1 MTELCFPGFE
11 GSRKAT
17 LRPKKKGS
25 PAKVK
30 KAFSLNLAKLFHSD
44 IYGSLPTAGETP
56 LPVLEPINDIYPER
70 LVPFNEAYANKDYGC
85 TVHFYIDD
93 SLFLR
98 VLRHPEKYLEFFQRC
113 HSVIGSDL
121 SQYANMTAE
130 ARYYCAYINRA
141 FSAYLQQN
149 EVRVIPNVTWSL
161 PDSYA
166 YSFSGLPKDS
176 VVAINC
182 TGIMKYAASKYL
194 WQKGYYEA
202 YQSLHPTLIVRYGS
216 VMPNEHT
223 EVSVYF
229 ENDRLKALRNGS
241 SRKF

>member
-11 GSRKAT
+11 GGKKTASRTKRKKSSAT
-17 LRPKKKGS
+17 K
-25 PAKVK
+25 K
-30 KAFSLNLAKLFHSD
+30 KAFSLNLAELFHSE
-44 IYGSLPTAGETP
+44 IYGNLPTAGETP
-56 LPVLEPINDIYPER
+56 LPVLEKTQCICPKR
-70 LVPFNEAYANKDYGC
+70 LVPFNVAYANKDYDC

-98 VLRHPEKYLEFFQRC
+98 VLRHPEKYLGFFQRC

-121 SQYANMTAE
+121 SQYANMTAKD
-130 ARYYCAYINRA
+130 RYFCAYINRA
-141 FSAYLQQN
+141 FSAYLQKN
-149 EVRVIPNVTWSL
+149 GVHLIPNVTWSL
-161 PDSYA
+161 PDSYT

-202 YQSLHPTLIVRYGS
+202 YQSIHPTLIVRYGS
-216 VMPNEHT
+216 IMPNEHT

-229 ENDRLKALRNGS
+229 ENNRIKALRNGS
-241 SRKF
+241 SREF